1 MAKQRHR
8 WLIWRRAAS
17 VALLY
22 AFVLAGFVESIAG
35 PSLSSLSGQTAFG
48 DEELC
53 LVEGS
58 DAGAPSEHRHSSDC
72 CLHGC
77 RVVGLGSPLLAQP
90 RLAEWKH
97 RGGTVHRVNW
107 LSGRD
112 PPPARMAA
120 AGPFGARGPP
130 LS

>member
-22 AFVLAGFVESIAG
+22 AFVLAGFVDSIAG
-35 PSLSSLSGQTAFG
+35 PSLSSPSGQTTFAY
-48 DEELC
+48 EELC
-53 LVEGS
+53 LIEGA
-58 DAGAPSEHRHSSDC
+58 DGGLPSEHRHAADC

-77 RVVGLGSPLLAQP
+77 RVVGLAGPPLVQP
-90 RLAEWKH
+90 RLAEWDH
-97 RGGTVHRVNW
+97 RQETVHRVNW
-107 LSGRD
+107 LAGRD
-112 PPPARMAA
+112 SPPAHMAA